1 MAGSAPL
8 RFTSLSPAPDVG
20 FWQELTRQ
28 KLDIQRLDS
37 SPLQV
42 QAYFVAPP
50 KADVAEKCFLL
61 REAFDLSCKFEAGS
75 TRLRGELQ
83 NFNIMEEF
91 KDFLSSGARAE
102 RVSELARHLRND
114 IVSGAA
120 LTDPELLRRFLVIS
134 FADLKKYVFTYTTAF
149 PYLAPK
155 DAPFQSY
162 AEPCGAEQAGFS
174 RELLSNLSEMLRN
187 DAQLSSA
194 GAFLLVQSSGSSAS
208 WDTKPR
214 PLSFLQELAKQG
226 AAENAEWA
234 LVFVDSASQPE
245 VVGWP
250 LRNLLLA
257 VAYHRPGRC
266 KVLAFRDPHL
276 QASKDA
282 TVRSRVFFVEARSA
296 QAESVLTDPPPA
308 AAQFAGWSKIQSV
321 DLKVF
326 MDVKRIASD
335 AIDLNVKL
343 IKWRILPD
351 MEPEKMKN
359 LRFLLLG
366 SGTLGCSIARTLMGW
381 GVRKLSF
388 VDSGK
393 VSFSNPVRQSLFTH
407 QDAAEGKSKAKCA
420 REAVE
425 AVMPDA
431 EAEHYELEVPMPG
444 HPHQSAEVLQKTIC
458 KLRDLIESH
467 DVICM
472 LTDSRESRWLPSLLI
487 AAAQRSALD
496 FQPPLRDSSSA
507 EAAAQEAPTKKCPPL
522 GLTVALGFDSFL
534 VQRQTYLDAPA
545 ACYFCNDL
553 TAPKDS
559 LAFRTLD
566 QQCTVTRPGLSSMA
580 AGVAGELVASLVQHR
595 EGFKANCTTCSDA
608 NGSMLGAV
616 PHQIRCF
623 LADFKLCPM
632 ETEPS
637 KMCICCS
644 PNILDTYRREGDAFI
659 MRVIANSAELEEI
672 SGLAA
677 MKAAHHADDCL
688 AFDEFDDF
696 DDGAPDEDAAPQ

>member
-1 MAGSAPL
+1 M
-8 RFTSLSPAPDVG
+8 
-20 FWQELTRQ
+20 RQ

-37 SPLQV
+37 SELQV
-42 QAYFVAPP
+42 QAYYVAPA
-50 KADVAEKCFLL
+50 KLDSVEKCFLL
-61 REAFDLSCKFEAGS
+61 REAFDPSSKFEAGS
-75 TRLRGELQ
+75 TRLRGVLQ
-83 NFNIMEEF
+83 NFNTMEEF

-102 RVSELARHLRND
+102 KVAEVARRLRDD

-120 LTDPELLRRFLVIS
+120 LTDPVLLRRFLVIS

-149 PYLAPK
+149 PYLAPRE
-155 DAPFQSY
+155 APFRSY
-162 AEPCGAEQAGFS
+162 AEPSGAEEAGFG
-174 RELLSNLSEMLRN
+174 RELLCKLSETLRA
-187 DAQLSSA
+187 DAHLSSA
-194 GAFLLVQSSGSSAS
+194 GSFVLVRAS
-208 WDTKPR
+208 DDGATWDSTPK
-214 PLSFLQELAKQG
+214 PLSTLRELEAD
-226 AAENAEWA
+226 AEWA
-234 LVFVDSASQPE
+234 LGFVDSGSQPE

-250 LRNLLLA
+250 LRNLLLL
-257 VAYHRPGRC
+257 VAHHRPGRC

-276 QASKDA
+276 STSKDA
-282 TVRSRVFFVEARSA
+282 IVRSRVFFIETGGA
-296 QAESVLTDPPPA
+296 QAESVLVDPPPA
-308 AAQFAGWSKIQSV
+308 AAQYAGWSKIQAV

-326 MDVKRIASD
+326 MDVKKIASD
-335 AIDLNVKL
+335 AVDLNVKL

-351 MEPEKMKN
+351 MEPEKMKQ

-366 SGTLGCSIARTLMGW
+366 SGTLGCSVARTLMGW
-381 GVRKLSF
+381 GVRKMTF
-388 VDSGK
+388 VDNGK

-407 QDAAEGKSKAKCA
+407 QDAADGKSKARCA

-431 EAEHYELEVPMPG
+431 EVDHQELEVPMPG
-444 HPHQSAEVLQKTIC
+444 HPHQSAEALKKTVQR
-458 KLRDLIESH
+458 LRDLIESH

-487 AAAQRSALD
+487 AAAQRSALE
-496 FQPPLRDSSSA
+496 FQPPPRCNGSA
-507 EAAAQEAPTKKCPPL
+507 PEVPEEVPSKRCPPL

-566 QQCTVTRPGLSSMA
+566 QQCTVTRPGLSGMA

-595 EGFKANCTTCSDA
+595 EGFQAKCTTKADVE
-608 NGSMLGAV
+608 GSMLGAV

-637 KMCICCS
+637 PMCICCS
-644 PNILDTYRREGDAFI
+644 PKILDTYIREGDAFI
-659 MRVIANSAELEEI
+659 TRVIANSTELEEI

-677 MKAAHHADDCL
+677 MKAAHNADDCL

-696 DDGAPDEDAAPQ
+696 DDGDADEDPAAQ